1 LATIVKA
8 AITSGNLT
16 FSSKPVSSDVFIIAV
31 PTPYRHTGSDIPN
44 ADMSYVQ
51 RAMDSVVPCLK
62 KGSLVIL
69 ESTSPPKSTEEIIIP
84 SIKKAGFTPGEDVGA
99 AYCPERVIP
108 GRALDELIQNDR
120 VIGAINQHWG
130 EYASDLYRSFVS
142 GRIFI
147 TEPTVAEMVKIVENT
162 YRDVNIAL
170 ANEISVLCEKLSIN
184 VWDVIHIANRHPRV
198 HVHSPGPGVGG
209 HCISVDPWFLV
220 DKFPK
225 ETPLIHLAR
234 KVNDSMPVRVAEKI
248 HILLE
253 DKPNAK
259 ITILGLAYKGNVD
272 DARESPAISVIENL
286 RKLNPKFTI
295 AVFDPHVSTKD
306 HPTVGWKEA
315 FQDSDL
321 AVVLTAHD
329 EYKYLEPKLV
339 APLMRQRIILDCHNI
354 LKPELWSLDGFN
366 ILTLGTPTFS
376 FQNRVSAL

>member
-1 LATIVKA
+1 
-8 AITSGNLT
+8 
-16 FSSKPVSSDVFIIAV
+16 
-31 PTPYRHTGSDIPN
+31 
-44 ADMSYVQ
+44 
-51 RAMDSVVPCLK
+51 
-62 KGSLVIL
+62 
-69 ESTSPPKSTEEIIIP
+69 
-84 SIKKAGFTPGEDVGA
+84 
-99 AYCPERVIP
+99 
-108 GRALDELIQNDR
+108 LIQNDR

-248 HILLE
+248 LA
-253 DKPNAK
+253 AK
-259 ITILGLAYKGNVD
+259 V
-272 DARESPAISVIENL
+272 V
-286 RKLNPKFTI
+286 
-295 AVFDPHVSTKD
+295 
-306 HPTVGWKEA
+306 KEA
-315 FQDSDL
+315 HIVGSYKDGLSKTPEEE
-321 AVVLTAHD
+321 VVFIHEVED
-329 EYKYLEPKLV
+329 MV
-339 APLMRQRIILDCHNI
+339 I
-354 LKPELWSLDGFN
+354 
-366 ILTLGTPTFS
+366 
-376 FQNRVSAL
+376 SALKEKGAGDDYIQVLREEFATSEKKYETG